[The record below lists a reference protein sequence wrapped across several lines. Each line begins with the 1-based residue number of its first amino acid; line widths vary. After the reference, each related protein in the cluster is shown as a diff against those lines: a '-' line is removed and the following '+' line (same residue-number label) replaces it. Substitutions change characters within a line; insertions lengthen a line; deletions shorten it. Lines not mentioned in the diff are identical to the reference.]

1 MTLVICAVSGGGLA
15 DFVKELLKAS
25 GLARHQKLAA
35 VLRSIAPDVRNAAR
49 HPDAPA
55 WSEVELVIA
64 HFETELTSDHIN
76 PFIFTV
82 VNVARRSR
90 DRGSRVLHRE
100 WVSDFC
106 EEWE

>member
-1 MTLVICAVSGGGLA
+1 M
-15 DFVKELLKAS
+15 
-25 GLARHQKLAA
+25 
-35 VLRSIAPDVRNAAR
+35 
-49 HPDAPA
+49 
-55 WSEVELVIA
+55 IA

-106 EEWE
+106 EEWEEKAA